1 MTTVTEPDLVNAKKL
16 MDFVFRAVDEGGA
29 TLNAAPVVGD
39 RRVAETPFNLVFE
52 ARP

>member
-1 MTTVTEPDLVNAKKL
+1 MTTVTEPDVVNAKKL
-16 MDFVFRAVDEGGA
+16 MDVFRAVDEGGA
-29 TLNAAPVVGD
+29 TLNAALVVMGD